1 ATVTL
6 TAVDDSTNTAPEWC
20 PVEGCQ
26 RPWPSPEIEPGGT
39 LIMPILEGWVD
50 PQGDPMMLAGASV
63 VTPGDPIR
71 ALVTADGR
79 LAVRHTDPNAEAGDF
94 VVRVNVV
101 DSRGAETE
109 RDLRV
114 RVRSGAAVDF
124 SSAAMTVKVCEAT
137 VFRPLDRVTGG

>member
-1 ATVTL
+1 TVVPDALGEGLDQSFGSLSAASDGQSLIVQPSAAASGSTSFSYRVTDGVNVSQPATVTL

-79 LAVRHTDPNAEAGDF
+79 LAVRH
-94 VVRVNVV
+94 
-101 DSRGAETE
+101 
-109 RDLRV
+109 
-114 RVRSGAAVDF
+114 
-124 SSAAMTVKVCEAT
+124 
-137 VFRPLDRVTGG
+137 